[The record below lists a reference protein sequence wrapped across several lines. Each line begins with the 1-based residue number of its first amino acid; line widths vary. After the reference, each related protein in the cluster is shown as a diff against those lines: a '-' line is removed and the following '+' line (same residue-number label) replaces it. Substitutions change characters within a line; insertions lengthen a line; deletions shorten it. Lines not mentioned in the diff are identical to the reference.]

1 MTDLQS
7 RTAIVDGRE
16 IAFPVVVRDAS
27 IATVTVL
34 GSARGA
40 REALDGTGLEPVTPL
55 PGRALWTVAAID
67 YRDNDLGTY
76 HEIAIAVV
84 VRRKGRSRLGSAVD
98 LARAR
103 LHTHITH
110 LPVDQRFTYLA
121 GRELWGFPKTI
132 DQLDFDRVGDRLQAT
147 WARDDQMILRLSTSA
162 SGRRRVPTTSLQ
174 TYTVMDGRT
183 HVTDFTMGGCDGS
196 FGSGLGVELELGDH
210 PVADELRRAG
220 LPGRP
225 MSAIWVGR
233 AEGSFGSPH
242 AVD

>member
-1 MTDLQS
+1 MTQS
-7 RTAIVDGRE
+7 QQTTTVDGQE
-16 IAFPVVVRDAS
+16 VGFPVVVRDAS

-40 REALDGTGLEPVTPL
+40 REALSGTDLEPVTPL
-55 PGRALWTVAAID
+55 PGRALWTVSAID
-67 YRDNDLGTY
+67 YRDNDLGDY

-84 VRRKGRSRLGSAVD
+84 VRKKGRSRLGSAAD

-132 DQLDFDRVGDRLQAT
+132 DQLHFDLVDGRLHAT
-147 WARDDQMILRLSTSA
+147 WARDGETILRLSAPA
-162 SGRRRVPTTSLQ
+162 SGRHRIPTTNLQ
-174 TYTVMDGRT
+174 TYTVMDGKT
-183 HVTDFTMGGCDGS
+183 HVTDFTMGGREGS
-196 FGSGLGVELELGDH
+196 FGSGLGVDLELGEH

-225 MSAIWVGR
+225 MSAIWIGR
-233 AEGSFGSPH
+233 ATGSFGRPDP
-242 AVD
+242 VD

>member
-1 MTDLQS
+1 MTETQQ
-7 RTAIVDGRE
+7 TTTVDGQE
-16 IAFPVVVRDAS
+16 VTFPVVVRDAS

-40 REALDGTGLEPVTPL
+40 REALAGTGLQPVTPL

-67 YRDNDLGTY
+67 YRDNDLGEY

-84 VRRKGRSRLGSAVD
+84 VRKKGRSRLGSAAD

-121 GRELWGFPKTI
+121 GRQLWGFPKTI
-132 DQLDFDRVGDRLQAT
+132 DQLDFDLVDDKLHAT
-147 WARDDQMILRLSTSA
+147 WARDDQVVLRLSTPA
-162 SGRRRVPTTSLQ
+162 SGGHRVPSTSLQ
-174 TYTVMDGRT
+174 TYTVMDGQT
-183 HVTDFTMGGCDGS
+183 HVTDFTMGGGEGS
-196 FGSGLGVELELGDH
+196 FGSGFGVDLELGDH
-210 PVADELRRAG
+210 PVADELRQAG

-225 MSAIWVGR
+225 MSAIWIGR
-233 AEGSFGSPH
+233 ANGSFGRPEP
-242 AVD
+242 VD

>member
-1 MTDLQS
+1 MTDPQS
-7 RTAIVDGRE
+7 RTAIIDGRE
-16 IAFPVVVRDAS
+16 VTFPVEVRDAS

-40 REALDGTGLEPVTPL
+40 REALAGTGLEPVTPL

-67 YRDNDLGTY
+67 YRDNDLGEY

-84 VRRKGRSRLGSAVD
+84 VRKKGRSRLGSAAD

-121 GRELWGFPKTI
+121 GRQLWGFPKTV
-132 DQLDFDRVGDRLQAT
+132 DQLDFDRVGDQLQVM
-147 WARDDQMILRLSTSA
+147 WSRDDQLILRLSTPA
-162 SGRRRVPTTSLQ
+162 SGRHRVPTTSLQ
-174 TYTVMDGRT
+174 TYTVIDGRT
-183 HVTDFTMGGCDGS
+183 HVTDFTMSGQDGS
-196 FGSGLGVELELGDH
+196 FGSGLGVDLELGDH

-233 AEGSFGSPH
+233 ATGSFGKPEP
-242 AVD
+242 VD